1 MTAVTD
7 PTTDTAA
14 GAPVA
19 GPRELI
25 LLANATD
32 VLGGVTAWTHQMAR
46 LFGAHGHRVQVVGIH
61 EAELKLTLPERPD
74 YPVTAL
80 YPAHPP
86 TPWRPRLP
94 LGHFDLLARRREA
107 VRVAGKRRAV
117 ARLSEIFRAA
127 GPGALVIVTQVW
139 PMEWVLEADTT
150 GLRLI
155 GMSHESYEYSKRCHR
170 FRWIKNS
177 YPHVDRWLT
186 LTQED
191 ADAWIA
197 EGFDNV
203 GAMPN
208 ALGSLPEV
216 PSPRT
221 GKNVASIGRLDDQ
234 KGIDLLLE
242 SWASVTGARPD
253 WRLRIHGAGQ
263 DEAALKERCTA
274 LGLDGSVDWMGRTD
288 DVAGA
293 LAECSLFVQSSRGEG
308 FPLALMEA
316 MASGVP
322 CAAFDCAPGV
332 REIVRDGEDGLLA
345 PPGDTDAL
353 ADRLLRLTG
362 NPRLRDTLGE
372 RARVNVQRYS
382 EDEILRRW
390 HELFA
395 LLDR

>member
-1 MTAVTD
+1 MTE
-7 PTTDTAA
+7 TTTSLQ
-14 GAPVA
+14 AP
-19 GPRELI
+19 PRDLI

-32 VLGGVTAWTHQMAR
+32 VLGGVTAWTHHMAH
-46 LFGAHGHRVQVVGIH
+46 LFGDHGHRVQVVGIH
-61 EAELKLTLPERPD
+61 EAELKLTLPEQPPYR
-74 YPVTAL
+74 VTAL

-86 TPWRPRLP
+86 TPWRPRTP
-94 LGHFDLLARRREA
+94 LDHVNLAARRRERA
-107 VRVAGKRRAV
+107 RVADKRRAV

-139 PMEWVLEADTT
+139 PMEWVLEADTR

-177 YPHVDRWLT
+177 YPLVDRWLT

-208 ALGSLPEV
+208 ALGALPPL

-221 GKNVASIGRLDDQ
+221 EKTVASIGRLDDQ

-242 SWASVTGARPD
+242 TWSLVADERPD
-253 WRLRIHGAGQ
+253 WRLRIYGAGQ
-263 DEAALKERCTA
+263 DSTALKEQCTE
-274 LGLDGSVDWMGRTD
+274 LGLDDSVDWMGRTD

-293 LAECSLFVQSSRGEG
+293 LAASSVFVQSSRGEG

-332 REIVRDGEDGLLA
+332 REIIRDGEDGLLA
-345 PPGDTDAL
+345 PPGATDAL

-362 NPRLRDTLGE
+362 NRRLRDTLGD
-372 RARVNVQRYS
+372 RARANVQRYS
-382 EDEILRRW
+382 EAEILRRW
-390 HELFA
+390 HELFD

>member
-1 MTAVTD
+1 M
-7 PTTDTAA
+7 TTDARTR
-14 GAPVA
+14 PPSPST
-19 GPRELI
+19 PRELI

-61 EAELKLTLPERPD
+61 EAELKLTLPEPPA

-86 TPWRPRLP
+86 TPWRPRTPRDFL
-94 LGHFDLLARRREA
+94 DLAARRRERA
-107 VRVAGKRRAV
+107 RVADKRRAV
-117 ARLSEIFRAA
+117 ARLSDIFRAA

-155 GMSHESYEYSKRCHR
+155 GMSHESYEYSRRCHR
-170 FRWIKNS
+170 HRWIKNS
-177 YPHVDRWLT
+177 YPRVDRWLT

-203 GAMPN
+203 GALPN
-208 ALGSLPEV
+208 ALGSLPEL

-221 GKNVASIGRLDDQ
+221 AKTVASIGRLDDQ

-242 SWASVTGARPD
+242 TWSLVAGERPE
-253 WRLRIHGAGQ
+253 WRLRIYGAGQ
-263 DEAALKERCTA
+263 DGPALKKQCTS
-274 LGLDGSVDWMGRTD
+274 LGLDGSVEWMGRTD
-288 DVAGA
+288 DVPGA
-293 LAECSLFVQSSRGEG
+293 LADSSVFVQSSRGEG

-362 NPRLRDTLGE
+362 NPRLRDTLGD
-372 RARVNVQRYS
+372 RARVNVQRWS
-382 EDEILRRW
+382 QTEILRRW
-390 HELFA
+390 HDLFA
-395 LLDR
+395 LLDL

>member
-1 MTAVTD
+1 MTA
-7 PTTDTAA
+7 TTLATA
-14 GAPVA
+14 
-19 GPRELI
+19 PRELI

-46 LFGAHGHRVQVVGIH
+46 LFAAHGHRVQVVGIH
-61 EAELKLTLPERPD
+61 EAELKLTLPEPPA

-80 YPAHPP
+80 YPSHPP
-86 TPWRPRLP
+86 TPWRPRSP
-94 LGHFDLLARRREA
+94 LAYVDLRARRREA
-107 VRVAGKRRAV
+107 ARVADKRRAV

-139 PMEWVLEADTT
+139 PMEWVLEADTA
-150 GLRLI
+150 GLRLV

-177 YPHVDRWLT
+177 YPQVDRWLT

-203 GAMPN
+203 GALPN
-208 ALGSLPEV
+208 ALGALPEL
-216 PSPRT
+216 PSPRREKT
-221 GKNVASIGRLDDQ
+221 VASIGRLDDQ

-242 SWASVTGARPD
+242 SWSLMAAERPD
-253 WRLRIHGAGQ
+253 WRLRIYGAGQ
-263 DEAALKERCTA
+263 DAAALKKQCTA
-274 LGLDGSVDWMGRTD
+274 LGLDGSVEWMGRTD
-288 DVAGA
+288 DVAGV
-293 LAECSLFVQSSRGEG
+293 LAASSVFVQSSRGEG

-316 MASGVP
+316 MASAVP

-332 REIVRDGEDGLLA
+332 REIITDGEDGLLA
-345 PPGDTDAL
+345 PPGDTAAL

-362 NPRLRDTLGE
+362 NPRLRDTLGD

-382 EDEILRRW
+382 EAEILRRW
-390 HELFA
+390 HDLFA

>member
-1 MTAVTD
+1 M
-7 PTTDTAA
+7 
-14 GAPVA
+14 
-19 GPRELI
+19 I

-61 EAELKLTLPERPD
+61 EAELKLTLPEPPA

-86 TPWRPRLP
+86 TPWRPRSP
-94 LGHFDLLARRREA
+94 LDHFDLLARRREA

-208 ALGSLPEV
+208 ALGSLPGT
-216 PSPRT
+216 PSART
-221 GKNVASIGRLDDQ
+221 GRNVASIGRLDDQ

-242 SWASVTGARPD
+242 SWASVTGERPD
-253 WRLRIHGAGQ
+253 WRLRIYGAGQ
-263 DEAALKERCTA
+263 DETALKERCTA

-288 DVAGA
+288 DVPGA
-293 LAECSLFVQSSRGEG
+293 LAECSVFVQSSRGEG

-362 NPRLRDTLGE
+362 NRRLRDTLGD
-372 RARVNVQRYS
+372 RARENVQRYS
-382 EDEILRRW
+382 QDEILRRW

>member
-1 MTAVTD
+1 MT
-7 PTTDTAA
+7 TTALATA
-14 GAPVA
+14 
-19 GPRELI
+19 PRELI

-46 LFGAHGHRVQVVGIH
+46 LFSAHGHRVQVVGIH
-61 EAELKLTLPERPD
+61 EAELKLTLPEPA

-80 YPAHPP
+80 YPAHPR
-86 TPWRPRLP
+86 TPWRPRSP
-94 LGHFDLLARRREA
+94 LGYFDLRARRREA
-107 VRVAGKRRAV
+107 VRIAHKRRAV

-139 PMEWVLEADTT
+139 PMEWVLEADTA

-170 FRWIKNS
+170 FRWIKNN
-177 YPHVDRWLT
+177 YPQVDRWLT

-203 GAMPN
+203 GALPN
-208 ALGSLPEV
+208 ALGALPEL

-221 GKNVASIGRLDDQ
+221 EKTVASIGRLDDQ

-242 SWASVTGARPD
+242 TWSMVAGERPD
-253 WRLRIHGAGQ
+253 WRLRIYGAGQ
-263 DEAALKERCTA
+263 DAAALKKRCTA
-274 LGLDGSVDWMGRTD
+274 LGLDGSVEWMGRTD
-288 DVAGA
+288 DVARA
-293 LAECSLFVQSSRGEG
+293 LAASSVFVQSSRGEG

-316 MASGVP
+316 MASAVP

-332 REIVRDGEDGLLA
+332 REIITDGEDGLLA
-345 PPGDTDAL
+345 PPGDTAAL

-362 NPRLRDTLGE
+362 NPRLRDTLGGQ
-372 RARVNVQRYS
+372 ARLNVQRYS
-382 EDEILRRW
+382 ESEILRRW
-390 HELFA
+390 HELFE

>member
-1 MTAVTD
+1 MTE
-7 PTTDTAA
+7 TALA
-14 GAPVA
+14 ATE
-19 GPRELI
+19 PRELI

-61 EAELKLTLPERPD
+61 EAELKLTLPEPPA

-80 YPAHPP
+80 YPTHPP
-86 TPWRPRLP
+86 TPWRPRSP
-94 LGHFDLLARRREA
+94 LSFFDLAARRRESA
-107 VRVAGKRRAV
+107 RVADRRRAV

-203 GAMPN
+203 GALPN
-208 ALGSLPEV
+208 ALGSLPEL
-216 PSPRT
+216 PSPHGEDRRQHRQAGRPEGHRPAPGDLGLGGRAAARLAPADLRRRPGRRRT
-221 GKNVASIGRLDDQ
+221 EEAVH
-234 KGIDLLLE
+234 
-242 SWASVTGARPD
+242 GAR
-253 WRLRIHGAGQ
+253 
-263 DEAALKERCTA
+263 T
-274 LGLDGSVDWMGRTD
+274 
-288 DVAGA
+288 
-293 LAECSLFVQSSRGEG
+293 
-308 FPLALMEA
+308 
-316 MASGVP
+316 
-322 CAAFDCAPGV
+322 
-332 REIVRDGEDGLLA
+332 
-345 PPGDTDAL
+345 
-353 ADRLLRLTG
+353 
-362 NPRLRDTLGE
+362 
-372 RARVNVQRYS
+372 
-382 EDEILRRW
+382 
-390 HELFA
+390 
-395 LLDR
+395 

>member
-1 MTAVTD
+1 M
-7 PTTDTAA
+7 
-14 GAPVA
+14 
-19 GPRELI
+19 I

-61 EAELKLTLPERPD
+61 EAELKLTLPEPPA

-86 TPWRPRLP
+86 TPWRPRSP
-94 LGHFDLLARRREA
+94 LAHFDLLARRRESA
-107 VRVAGKRRAV
+107 RVAGKRRAV

-139 PMEWVLEADTT
+139 PMEWALEADTT

-208 ALGSLPEV
+208 ALGSLPEQA
-216 PSPRT
+216 SPRT

-242 SWASVTGARPD
+242 SWASVAGARPD
-253 WRLRIHGAGQ
+253 WRLRIYGAGQ

-293 LAECSLFVQSSRGEG
+293 LAECSVFVQSSRGEG

-372 RARVNVQRYS
+372 RARLNVQRYS

>member
-1 MTAVTD
+1 M
-7 PTTDTAA
+7 
-14 GAPVA
+14 
-19 GPRELI
+19 I

-61 EAELKLTLPERPD
+61 EAELKLTLPEQPA

-86 TPWRPRLP
+86 TPWRPRSP
-94 LGHFDLLARRREA
+94 LDHFDLVARRREA

-117 ARLSEIFRAA
+117 AHLSEIFRAA

-155 GMSHESYEYSKRCHR
+155 GMSHESYEYSRRCHR
-170 FRWIKNS
+170 FRWIKSS

-208 ALGSLPEV
+208 ALGSLPER

-242 SWASVTGARPD
+242 SWASVAGARPD
-253 WRLRIHGAGQ
+253 WRLRIYGAGQ

-288 DVAGA
+288 DVAAA
-293 LAECSLFVQSSRGEG
+293 LAECSVFVQSSRGEG

-332 REIVRDGEDGLLA
+332 REIVRDGGDGLLA

-353 ADRLLRLTG
+353 AGRLLRLTG

-372 RARVNVQRYS
+372 RARLNVQRYS
-382 EDEILRRW
+382 QDEILHRW